1 MKTILKIIVVILLA
15 YGVYR
20 LIDKQWAQD
29 LRNRIQEV
37 FQSQEALQEDENK
50 QAEIPEITI
59 PEQSASIAS
68 ENTLVS
74 DYIFEWTES
83 VWQTTTGAQESNTE
97 IVTEPTSEIQDTN
110 QNFSSVNTSSS
121 QWLTAQD
128 YRDLEKLWQNLVE

>member
-1 MKTILKIIVVILLA
+1 LLA

-68 ENTLVS
+68 ENTLVL

>member
-1 MKTILKIIVVILLA
+1 MLA

-68 ENTLVS
+68 ENTLVL

>member
-68 ENTLVS
+68 ENTLVL